1 MSFTLGGPGDILPPR
16 PSQPSSRQ
24 IADQQSGGFQDPRK
38 QPVRQPQSAVQQSVP
53 RDVASRTTP
62 DVAAG
67 KQPVTIPQSRGA
79 TVTRIADRKPANKSE
94 AIQSAIAQA
103 TGNVIPLPNIKAV
116 TDSVRAGAMLPG
128 GSWAQPVTNG
138 SGLSRGG
145 GFVDPTKTAT
155 AADISRGNRS
165 TGTVGSE
172 LSQAAQRKGITKD
185 ALCNAVG
192 IVEAQRHGN
201 SITISLNNGLMKE
214 LSGEALKTAARE
226 SSDLIKAAVRAGD
239 VTERD
244 VADCQ
249 SEYCKRA
256 RCGTDHSTG
265 TAEKPAADAPV
276 VTPPPATPP
285 ASDTA
290 TGTATTGSTGT
301 ATSTDTTTIP
311 DSMLPPALPP
321 VTNGGGGGGGAA
333 PPTLVLL
340 QPPAL
345 PDEPVRV
352 LPIVKGDAEAKTGMS
367 TATKGFLWVA
377 AGVATY
383 LLFKKLSGVKVVGAA
398 MAGVPLIA
406 DLGDLDGEEEDG
418 DEDEGHDDA
427 HETDSEEN
435 EE

>member
-1 MSFTLGGPGDILPPR
+1 MSFSLGGPGDILPPR
-16 PSQPSSRQ
+16 PKQPSNQPTSRQ
-24 IADQQSGGFQDPRK
+24 IADQQSGGFQDPRSQPVK
-38 QPVRQPQSAVQQSVP
+38 QPLVQESVP
-53 RDVASRTTP
+53 RDTASRTTP
-62 DVAAG
+62 NVAAG
-67 KQPVTIPQSRGA
+67 KQPVTVPQGRGA
-79 TVTRIADRKPANKSE
+79 SVTRIADRKPTTKRE

-128 GSWAQPVTNG
+128 GNWAQPVTNG

-155 AADISRGNRS
+155 ATGITRRGDV
-165 TGTVGSE
+165 GTASGE

-201 SITISLNNGLMKE
+201 SITISLNNGSMKE

-249 SEYCKRA
+249 AEYCKRA

-276 VTPPPATPP
+276 VTPPPAP
-285 ASDTA
+285 AATDTA

-301 ATSTDTTTIP
+301 ATSTGTTTIP

-321 VTNGGGGGGGAA
+321 ATTDNL
-333 PPTLVLL
+333 PPTVSIEPLVI
-340 QPPAL
+340 A
-345 PDEPVRV
+345 
-352 LPIVKGDAEAKTGMS
+352 KDAPKTGMS

-377 AGVATY
+377 AAVAAYT
-383 LLFKKLSGVKVVGAA
+383 LFKKLSGVKVVGAA

-406 DLGDLDGEEEDG
+406 DLGDLEGGE
-418 DEDEGHDDA
+418 DEDEEGGDDA
-427 HETDSEEN
+427 ETDSDEN